1 MHTLAS
7 GPRLRS
13 DAKPAFACPAYAL
26 PTAMGYRQASDGSLV
41 KIGLP
46 TGPPDDEAPTGAEAE
61 DEDKDEDEAEPR
73 PTATAMR
80 RGAAEGDFLIEIFP
94 PPEKRAKR
102 VSQTWKCIEDVKNS
116 WLKAAFHNMYVPED
130 LPSPDCPDSEEVRVL
145 KKAAF
150 KMTLEVEEEW
160 VHPVGTPSAS
170 E

>member
-7 GPRLRS
+7 GPRQRS

-41 KIGLP
+41 KIGVL
-46 TGPPDDEAPTGAEAE
+46 DEAPTGAE
-61 DEDKDEDEAEPR
+61 DEDEAEPR
-73 PTATAMR
+73 PTATAMK
-80 RGAAEGDFLIEIFP
+80 RGAAEGDVLIEISP

-102 VSQTWKCIEDVKNS
+102 VSHTWKCIDDVKNS
-116 WLKAAFHNMYVPED
+116 WLKAAFHNMYVSED

-145 KKAAF
+145 KKATF
-150 KMTLEVEEEW
+150 KMTLEVEEERA
-160 VHPVGTPSAS
+160 HPVGTPTTS